1 MQSNQLTGGVPSTL
15 GKLTSLTQLD
25 ISNNFI
31 GTFPP
36 TLCKLASL
44 ASARIAGNNITNPA
58 VFDPWLCANL
68 TKLTYVDISNNPL
81 GSLPMSLQN
90 LPNLQQLCVPPSLLL
105 LPRSSRPAGVV
116 ARVPC
121 PILAIRCVIARRY
134 AQNISMSQ
142 LFTGGP
148 GPPCLPNIQQLCVRP
163 SAHPS

>member
-1 MQSNQLTGGVPSTL
+1 MRQKPAYNAQRCALPAPITNRIAPGSRTLQSNQLTGGVPSTL

-90 LPNLQQLCVPPSLLL
+90 LPNLQQLCVPFP
-105 LPRSSRPAGVV
+105 
-116 ARVPC
+116 
-121 PILAIRCVIARRY
+121 
-134 AQNISMSQ
+134 
-142 LFTGGP
+142 
-148 GPPCLPNIQQLCVRP
+148 P
-163 SAHPS
+163 SATAQ